1 MWKISYT
8 KDECD
13 VDAVMDGLNID
24 RSAPSKMELTKIQ
37 MEQAKERLR
46 AARNI
51 PKNSDMY
58 TKQIVKKDGQTGSDS
73 DDESEASEG
82 EDVDEC

>member
-46 AARNI
+46 ATRNI